1 MFVLRRLRKPPLSQ
15 SEQLD
20 HVGLALWVASQTWQ
34 ERFIILMKA
43 RGFLWFGE
51 ARAGLLAFIDR
62 EGTAQT
68 QIVRRARLSRQAVQ
82 QLLDELEHAG
92 IVARVKNPGDARSKL
107 VVFTAQGLD
116 VLRDANAA
124 KLQIEAEYR
133 KKLGDENLRAMLS
146 ALSQLA
152 G

>member
-1 MFVLRRLRKPPLSQ
+1 LSQ

-20 HVGLALWVASQTWQ
+20 HVGLALWVASRTWQ
-34 ERFIILMKA
+34 ERFIVLMKA
-43 RGFLWFGE
+43 RGFSWFGE
-51 ARAGLLAFIDR
+51 ARADLLAFIDR

-92 IVARVKNPGDARSKL
+92 IVARARNPADARSKL
-107 VVFTAQGLD
+107 VIFTAQGLD
-116 VLRDANAA
+116 VLCEANAA

-133 KKLGDENLRAMLS
+133 QKLGDEDMKAMLS
-146 ALSQLA
+146 ALARLA